1 MFDLDQV
8 KPWGTVENGKHPAAQ
23 NYLFGPGHPTDEL
36 GLYGVA
42 DGDVALDGEGGEAEG
57 AGVDAQVLQ
66 VDHQGAPHRA
76 PHPLQRKVDLIISKI
91 YTKCMA

>member
-1 MFDLDQV
+1 MATL
-8 KPWGTVENGKHPAAQ
+8 
-23 NYLFGPGHPTDEL
+23 PGYGADGL
-36 GLYGVA
+36 GLHGVA

-76 PHPLQRKVDLIISKI
+76 PHPLQRKVDWIIIANYISI
-91 YTKCMA
+91 HY

>member
-1 MFDLDQV
+1 MATL
-8 KPWGTVENGKHPAAQ
+8 
-23 NYLFGPGHPTDEL
+23 PGDGADGL
-36 GLYGVA
+36 GLHGVA

-76 PHPLQRKVDLIISKI
+76 PHPLQ
-91 YTKCMA
+91 